1 MQIRNN
7 VRERR
12 RERIA
17 QIIGQHSAERDKVPE
32 AISEEPRM
40 RLLIDEEPSLPAAET
55 SRGETIAPRAP
66 SPPEI
71 LRYPSKRTEFESN
84 SLREADP
91 ELWWKERE
99 KRLKSGET
107 PGWQG
112 LKGIPS
118 SSSGS
123 DQTPGGFNPHRL
135 ARGLTLRFVMAAL
148 VLAGMWGWLKLELP
162 GSAQARVWMV
172 RSVTQDMDFRAIEAW
187 YGDTFGGNPSFFS
200 FNRREPDT
208 REVSASL
215 SPSET
220 AVPVQGKIVQSYAD
234 NGTGIKLSAPGGS
247 QISAIYKGRVQQVTQ
262 DPDRGVTII
271 VQHPNRVLSV
281 YGGLGKSSVKPNDW
295 VEIGQRLGQLDD
307 SKDVL
312 TEGVLY
318 FAVQR
323 NGSTIDP
330 AEVVSFD

>member
-17 QIIGQHSAERDKVPE
+17 QLIGQQSVERNNVPDT
-32 AISEEPRM
+32 IGEEPRLH
-40 RLLIDEEPSLPAAET
+40 LLKDEEPSLPAAET
-55 SRGETIAPRAP
+55 SRVESIAPRTP
-66 SPPEI
+66 SPPDN
-71 LRYPSKRTEFESN
+71 LRYPSQRLEFESN
-84 SLREADP
+84 SLRESDP

-99 KRLKSGET
+99 KRLKAGET

-112 LKGIPS
+112 LKGIPPTS
-118 SSSGS
+118 SRSNQS
-123 DQTPGGFNPHRL
+123 TGGFNQHRFVH
-135 ARGLTLRFVMAAL
+135 GLTLRFVLAAL
-148 VLAGMWGWLKLELP
+148 MLAGMWGWLKLELP
-162 GSAQARVWMV
+162 GSAQARLWMV
-172 RSVTQDMDFRAIEAW
+172 RSVTQDMDFQAIEAW
-187 YGDTFGGNPSFFS
+187 YGDTFGGNPAFFS

-208 REVSASL
+208 RLVSASL

-220 AVPVQGKIVQSYAD
+220 AVPVRGKIVQSYAE

-247 QISAIYKGRVQQVTQ
+247 GISAIYKGRVQQVTQ
-262 DPDRGVTII
+262 DPDGGVTII

-295 VEIGQRLGQLDD
+295 VEIGQQLGQLDR

-312 TEGVLY
+312 SEGVLY

-323 NGSTIDP
+323 NGSTINP